1 MASELQNSIFSAFDT
16 IIEQHIEKLDLDKT
30 VVASVERCENALK
43 RKYRVQYKGGSMV
56 AYAQTDETYA
66 PNVSVYVSI
75 PQNDF
80 SQKKWILGKV
90 SNLEG
95 DRAITEVSAAIEDY
109 QLVGENVISVKKDGP
124 EFPLWSY
131 QMTSEEKDIKP
142 EDLPD
147 VKQFDVLSLYV
158 RGQEDNNYLE
168 VNNDKLKQYI
178 EKSNALLLEA
188 CFRTDLDSYQ
198 RNKASSGAEYGL
210 EFNLIFEDGN
220 GDLESLG
227 KQFTDLAKEI
237 VISQYEE
244 DDSILNLTLFK
255 INEDVATALTE
266 FDDARLEQLLT
277 STKAVLDNF
286 LEDEEDTQEY
296 NLVEFYAALI
306 NDMLTMLISP
316 NSTREDIGA
325 EHQSWFEAKSK
336 TPRDK
341 RIVYSLDSNNMLGN
355 PFLYRMSTEQYN
367 IYPIDCG
374 KFKYIE
380 SIIFY
385 CQNFNAKTMDR
396 VEDIFTSDIEV
407 YGLQELSAKNGDY
420 CLRLQFPDG
429 EIFTASE
436 QEELTAIA
444 KFYHKTERLTT
455 GLEYYWFMKDGRV
468 NSAAHADY
476 HIRGGVGWKYL
487 KHPTNNYSITLLAED
502 NTAYDNYYKCIVVYQ
517 ETMVLKSEFNLQNN
531 ANKRIIEIES
541 SLGTKFDFDKGVPTL
556 TCKLLDNIM
565 ENEDVAGSYP
575 DGYGNYKYTYNWT
588 RRDESGVVT
597 TLDKSYQEYKDLYD
611 AAVGYDTQSIYKKK
625 MQDMK
630 DVKLDRNILEYPA
643 HKIAANTSAA
653 FDCYVYRTDENNN
666 TIAIGSASITLI
678 NKAAAVLDK
687 YYIVIENGDQSF
699 QYNEAGVSPCIGRTV
714 EEPVVIKS
722 LSCHLYDH
730 TGTEINNSLYDIVWQ
745 YPIDKTL
752 LISPAE
758 GMKENPATGLIQWY
772 KEQSATF
779 TIADNYNYSCS
790 NNQIRCIVEYDGE
803 EITKD
808 TEFFFGKIG
817 DNGTNGTD
825 VTAKIEPW
833 GEGNDLD
840 DAPLTLIITPNKT
853 EWNSGVV
860 FSENSTPLKLSLY
873 RKNEYIEPLE
883 YKNVKW
889 TMAGGATKSN
899 RFKASANSTT
909 PYLASITEGTGKY
922 TNCIVKGEAKLTKVD
937 GSNETQ
943 THYAFYPI
951 PIIEFENDAFVSMV
965 SIDKSKTLKHIL
977 YNADGRNPLY
987 DTNLGVFFN
996 FSEDNKSA
1004 MSVSWKACGGLDDGE
1019 MQPAFDLFYDKEYVN
1034 NSGVTVAPNTLSQSI
1049 DNAPY
1054 VYIKPKDVYG
1064 GAAQNNYVKAV
1075 IYSETTV
1082 NETQRTKT
1090 KVATAYIPIYM
1101 SLNLYGLASL
1111 NAWDGNTIEINEDNN
1126 YIMAPQIGA
1135 GIKNEDNTF
1144 TGIVMGKATTYDME
1158 KEQVGLLG
1166 YSSGRQSIF
1175 LDAETGSAIFGLPE
1189 TDDRQQDPE
1198 SNYTEGRIELIPGGT
1213 SRIAGW
1219 NIGSRNLY
1227 NISNKKPDGTLFEDD
1242 GLLKDENGK
1251 LIPYRKDNGAE
1262 GHIIDIDH
1270 QREGIMLSAD
1280 PAYISIKGKP
1290 LTSDEVSKETD
1301 RNINVGDSLELQL
1314 DPAQPSLFSIYA
1326 HKDNIL
1332 LDESTGERGWKRVLL
1347 SGINKKGQFIAN
1359 TLQNGSSSGMGTTFS
1374 IGNVDSF
1381 GDKYDND
1388 NGVMNYSYTGAIFGS
1403 TSDDDILDE
1412 TKFFRIYADK
1422 DEISQSYG
1430 AIHIDGGRFDSEYT
1444 RPINLHGAAL
1454 SLYAGEGKEDYPI
1467 TDSSIEVHP
1476 SHSFIGHYDSEKIK
1490 NVDEEVIGVNLLTTG
1505 SYLKFNRKDISELH
1519 SKYGFNTIIGQNQD
1533 EFAVDDEGN
1542 SAWPWLLQDSVF
1554 SIPKSSETNS
1564 NHVTKINSGSIVNK
1578 VYEYGQ
1584 SNIENRENSSGHILN
1599 YATGS
1604 LQLNKAMQ
1612 LTEETTDDDGN
1623 VVPATYGI
1631 DKTLQINDNNVLLGH
1646 VKISNEE
1653 LNTNWL
1659 TEGIG
1664 SEDLYTTLLE
1674 KTSAF
1679 EMTKDRTS
1687 LISAPRIGIYGQN
1700 DIEIQAMKKSDT
1712 VGGSIVLI
1720 ADHENAADYAAL
1732 YLTPNSGTGTAEG
1745 QTELG
1750 AFKLYSQYGSIF
1762 SRADVLSGYRDSG
1775 AENGI
1780 YADSAMS
1787 VPYLVVRNS
1796 FSSSDSKYPYAGI
1809 ICPGRIYSESEIRT
1823 TSAFRAEGNVH
1834 GAGFYFSSNKTGST
1848 TAGGTEGL
1856 ESNNIWSHINNLYQ
1870 LVKKAQNK
1878 ADSAYNGNGSVPGHS
1893 HSGYASSSHKHD
1905 ITNIETL
1912 SATNTA
1918 SGHVHTFS
1926 YDKAW
1931 RTGEPI

>member
-16 IIEQHIEKLDLDKT
+16 IIERHIEKLDLDKT
-30 VVASVERCENALK
+30 VVASIERCENALEG
-43 RKYRVQYKGGSMV
+43 KYRVQYKGGSMV
-56 AYAQTDETYA
+56 AYTQTKETYA

-124 EFPLWSY
+124 EFPLRSY
-131 QMTSEEKDIKP
+131 QMASEEKDIKP

-277 STKAVLDNF
+277 STKAVLDSF
-286 LEDEEDTQEY
+286 LEDEEDTQEH

-306 NDMLTMLISP
+306 NDMLAMLISP
-316 NSTREDIGA
+316 NSTREDIEA

-385 CQNFNAKTMDR
+385 CQNFNSKTMDV

-420 CLRLQFPDG
+420 CLKLHFPDG

-487 KHPTNNYSITLLAED
+487 ERPTNNYSITLLAED

-517 ETMVLKSEFNLQNN
+517 ETMVLKSEFSLQNN

-575 DGYGNYKYTYNWT
+575 DGYGNYKYTYNWMRT
-588 RRDESGVVT
+588 DESGVVT

-611 AAVGYDTQSIYKKK
+611 AAVGGDTQSIYKKK

-643 HKIAANTSAA
+643 YKIAANTSAT
-653 FDCYVYRTDENNN
+653 FNCYVYRTDENNN
-666 TIAIGSASITLI
+666 TIAIGSASIALI

-714 EEPVVIKS
+714 EEPVVIKP

-730 TGTEINNSLYDIVWQ
+730 TGTEINNSLYDVVWQ

-758 GMKENPATGLIQWY
+758 GMKENPTIGLIQWY
-772 KEQSATF
+772 KEQNATF
-779 TIADNYNYSCS
+779 TIADEYNYSCS
-790 NNQIRCIVEYDGE
+790 NNQIRCIVKYDGE

-833 GEGNDLD
+833 GERNNLD
-840 DAPLTLIITPNKT
+840 NAPLTLIVTPNKT
-853 EWNSGVV
+853 EWNSGIA
-860 FSENSTPLKLSLY
+860 FSENSTPLQLSLY

-889 TMAGGATKSN
+889 TMAGGTTKSN
-899 RFKASANSTT
+899 RFKASANSTM

-965 SIDKSKTLKHIL
+965 SIDKSKTLRHIL

-1034 NSGVTVAPNTLSQSI
+1034 NNGVTVAPNVLSQSI

-1189 TDDRQQDPE
+1189 TDDRQQNPE

-1227 NISNKKPDGTLFEDD
+1227 NIAKLETTEDVAAKTED
-1242 GLLKDENGK
+1242 GLLKDINNKITGYDDDYSK
-1251 LIPYRKDNGAE
+1251 R
-1262 GHIIDIDH
+1262 HIMDIGH
-1270 QREGIMLSAD
+1270 QREGIMLSAE
-1280 PAYISIKGKP
+1280 PAYISIKGRP
-1290 LTSDEVSKETD
+1290 LTEEDVSAESDKSVEVDE
-1301 RNINVGDSLELQL
+1301 SLELQL
-1314 DPAQPSLFSIYA
+1314 DPSQRSLFTVFA
-1326 HKDNIL
+1326 HKKKLDDNDKPV
-1332 LDESTGERGWKRVLL
+1332 LDEKGNQVWYREFL
-1347 SGINKKGQFIAN
+1347 SGINDKGQLIAN
-1359 TLQNGSSSGMGTTFS
+1359 TVQNGAGSGNGGSGFGVGVLGAFEDKNSKRSYLGASFSAGTNVEKLRTFLRMFSPADGIENPENPVYIDGNRWNTSKGDYNEYAKPISLHGSSLALYTTKEEEEITLKETNSKITINPDCGF
-1374 IGNVDSF
+1374 IGLLD
-1381 GDKYDND
+1381 
-1388 NGVMNYSYTGAIFGS
+1388 AS
-1403 TSDDDILDE
+1403 T
-1412 TKFFRIYADK
+1412 DK
-1422 DEISQSYG
+1422 DGTHTISDKS
-1430 AIHIDGGRFDSEYT
+1430 
-1444 RPINLHGAAL
+1444 
-1454 SLYAGEGKEDYPI
+1454 
-1467 TDSSIEVHP
+1467 
-1476 SHSFIGHYDSEKIK
+1476 
-1490 NVDEEVIGVNLLTTG
+1490 G
-1505 SYLKFNRKDISELH
+1505 SYLKFERDNSSMLH
-1519 SKYGFNTIIGQNQD
+1519 SKNSFNVAIGPYQD
-1533 EFAVDDEGN
+1533 ETDE
-1542 SAWPWLLQDSVF
+1542 AHYPWLLSNFPV
-1554 SIPKSSETNS
+1554 PTND
-1564 NHVTKINSGSIVNK
+1564 NANTNYVTRLSSGSIANYAFGGK
-1578 VYEYGQ
+1578 Q
-1584 SNIENRENSSGHILN
+1584 NNIAEEQSSGHILN

-1604 LQLNKAMQ
+1604 LQLNKANQ
-1612 LTEETTDDDGN
+1612 LTEEATDDDGN
-1623 VVPATYGI
+1623 VIPATYGI
-1631 DKTLQINDNNVLLGH
+1631 DKTLQINDNNVLLGNIDTLK
-1646 VKISNEE
+1646 VAEENRSAWKSGDDNYVIGTSPLVSKI
-1653 LNTNWL
+1653 
-1659 TEGIG
+1659 TEGFRLQADDDGTTLISKPRVGIYSQNGIDINERSGFGVYIG
-1664 SEDLYTTLLE
+1664 AGDGSVDEEGHKQDSYLLLKSDVTTGDSVMLSSKHGFLEFNGNARAGLQGNGASNGVYINPGFHTGYGIFNGSVGGNGTHKDRSVYATKDIYSKTNIAGADFNFNSNVSLNDASSQSLKTLLE
-1674 KTSAF
+1674 NHTHPFSKTVTVTAGEVRQHVRVSGGGASANGG
-1679 EMTKDRTS
+1679 K
-1687 LISAPRIGIYGQN
+1687 
-1700 DIEIQAMKKSDT
+1700 IEVYDS
-1712 VGGSIVLI
+1712 
-1720 ADHENAADYAAL
+1720 
-1732 YLTPNSGTGTAEG
+1732 SGNT
-1745 QTELG
+1745 
-1750 AFKLYSQYGSIF
+1750 
-1762 SRADVLSGYRDSG
+1762 
-1775 AENGI
+1775 
-1780 YADSAMS
+1780 
-1787 VPYLVVRNS
+1787 
-1796 FSSSDSKYPYAGI
+1796 
-1809 ICPGRIYSESEIRT
+1809 IRT
-1823 TSAFRAEGNVH
+1823 TT
-1834 GAGFYFSSNKTGST
+1834 FSSNRGTIMVPSDATSVLVTLNAPSTSGVTVST
-1848 TAGGTEGL
+1848 TSITVTVTGT
-1856 ESNNIWSHINNLYQ
+1856 SKPSKI
-1870 LVKKAQNK
+1870 
-1878 ADSAYNGNGSVPGHS
+1878 
-1893 HSGYASSSHKHD
+1893 
-1905 ITNIETL
+1905 
-1912 SATNTA
+1912 
-1918 SGHVHTFS
+1918 
-1926 YDKAW
+1926 
-1931 RTGEPI
+1931 

>member
-16 IIEQHIEKLDLDKT
+16 IIERHIEKLDLDKT
-30 VVASVERCENALK
+30 VVASIERCENALEG
-43 RKYRVQYKGGSMV
+43 KYRVQYKGGSMV
-56 AYAQTDETYA
+56 AYTQTKETYA
-66 PNVSVYVSI
+66 PNVSVYVSV

-109 QLVGENVISVKKDGP
+109 QLVGENIVSVKKDGP
-124 EFPLWSY
+124 EFALRSY
-131 QMTSEEKDIKP
+131 QMTSEEKDIEAK
-142 EDLPD
+142 DLPD
-147 VKQFDVLSLYV
+147 IKQFDVLSLYV

-210 EFNLIFEDGN
+210 EFSLIFEDGN

-237 VISQYEE
+237 VVSQYEE

-277 STKAVLDNF
+277 STKAVLDSF
-286 LEDEEDTQEY
+286 LEDEEDTQEH

-306 NDMLTMLISP
+306 NDMLAMLISP

-325 EHQSWFEAKSK
+325 EHQSWFKAKSK

-341 RIVYSLDSNNMLGN
+341 RVVYSLDSNNMLGN

-385 CQNFNAKTMDR
+385 CQNFNSKTMDV

-420 CLRLQFPDG
+420 CLKLQFPDG

-487 KHPTNNYSITLLAED
+487 ERPTNNYSITLLAED

-517 ETMVLKSEFNLQNN
+517 ETMVLKSEFSLQNN

-643 HKIAANTSAA
+643 YKIAANTSAT

-714 EEPVVIKS
+714 EEPVVIKP

-730 TGTEINNSLYDIVWQ
+730 TGTEINNSLYDVIWQ

-758 GMKENPATGLIQWY
+758 GMKENPTTGLIQWY
-772 KEQSATF
+772 KEQNATF
-779 TIADNYNYSCS
+779 TIADEYNYSYS
-790 NNQIRCIVEYDGE
+790 NNQIRCIVKYDGE

-840 DAPLTLIITPNKT
+840 DAPLTLIVTPNKT
-853 EWNSGVV
+853 EWNSGIA
-860 FSENSTPLKLSLY
+860 FSENSTPLQLSLY

-889 TMAGGATKSN
+889 TMAGGTTKSN

-965 SIDKSKTLKHIL
+965 SIDKSKTLRHIL

-1034 NSGVTVAPNTLSQSI
+1034 NSGAIVAPNTLSQSI

-1082 NETQRTKT
+1082 NETHRTKT

-1144 TGIVMGKATTYDME
+1144 TGIVMGKATTYNME

-1280 PAYISIKGKP
+1280 PAYISIKGKL

-1326 HKDNIL
+1326 HKDNVL
-1332 LDESTGERGWKRVLL
+1332 LDKSTGERGWKRVLL

-1359 TLQNGSSSGMGTTFS
+1359 ILQNGSSSGMGTTFS

-1388 NGVMNYSYTGAIFGS
+1388 NGIMNYSYTGAIFGS
-1403 TSDDDILDE
+1403 TSDDDFLDE
-1412 TKFFRIYADK
+1412 TKFFRIYVDK
-1422 DEISQSYG
+1422 DEISESYG

-1454 SLYAGEGKEDYPI
+1454 KLYAGEGTEDYPV
-1467 TDSSIEVHP
+1467 TDNSIEVHP
-1476 SHSFIGHYDSEKIK
+1476 SYSFIGHYDSEKNK
-1490 NVDEEVIGVNLLTTG
+1490 NADGEVVGVNLLTTG
-1505 SYLKFNRKDISELH
+1505 SYLKLNREDLSELH
-1519 SKYGFNTIIGQNQD
+1519 SKYSFNTIVGKTQD
-1533 EFAVDDEGN
+1533 KEDEDY
-1542 SAWPWLLQDSVF
+1542 PWLLNNF
-1554 SIPKSSETNS
+1554 KPLPSERSNS
-1564 NHVTKINSGSIVNK
+1564 ASLVTKISEGSIGNYAYGK
-1578 VYEYGQ
+1578 ESDLSDGQ
-1584 SNIENRENSSGHILN
+1584 SGGHILN

-1604 LQLNKAMQ
+1604 LQLNKAKQ

-1623 VVPATYGI
+1623 VVPVTYGI
-1631 DKTLQINDNNVLLGH
+1631 DKTLQINDNNVLLGNIDTLK
-1646 VKISNEE
+1646 VAEENRSAWKSGDDNYVIGTLPLVSKI
-1653 LNTNWL
+1653 
-1659 TEGIG
+1659 TEGFRLQADDDGTTLISKPRVGIYSQNGIDINERSGFGVYIG
-1664 SEDLYTTLLE
+1664 AGDGSVDEEGHKQDSYLLLKSDVTTGDSVMLSSKHGFLEFNGNARAGLQGNGASNGVYINPGFHTGYGIFNGSIGGNGTHKNRSVYATKDIYSKTNIAGADFNFNSNVSLNDASSQSLKTLLE
-1674 KTSAF
+1674 NHTHPFSKTVTVTAGEVRQHVSVSGGGASANGGRIVVYNS
-1679 EMTKDRTS
+1679 EGGVVTTKNFTS
-1687 LISAPRIGIYGQN
+1687 DFGSMSLPPDATSIGVLLN
-1700 DIEIQAMKKSDT
+1700 NPSSSSVT
-1712 VGGSIVLI
+1712 VSTTSITV
-1720 ADHENAADYAAL
+1720 
-1732 YLTPNSGTGTAEG
+1732 TVTGT
-1745 QTELG
+1745 
-1750 AFKLYSQYGSIF
+1750 
-1762 SRADVLSGYRDSG
+1762 
-1775 AENGI
+1775 
-1780 YADSAMS
+1780 
-1787 VPYLVVRNS
+1787 
-1796 FSSSDSKYPYAGI
+1796 SKPSKI
-1809 ICPGRIYSESEIRT
+1809 
-1823 TSAFRAEGNVH
+1823 
-1834 GAGFYFSSNKTGST
+1834 
-1848 TAGGTEGL
+1848 
-1856 ESNNIWSHINNLYQ
+1856 
-1870 LVKKAQNK
+1870 
-1878 ADSAYNGNGSVPGHS
+1878 
-1893 HSGYASSSHKHD
+1893 
-1905 ITNIETL
+1905 
-1912 SATNTA
+1912 
-1918 SGHVHTFS
+1918 
-1926 YDKAW
+1926 
-1931 RTGEPI
+1931 